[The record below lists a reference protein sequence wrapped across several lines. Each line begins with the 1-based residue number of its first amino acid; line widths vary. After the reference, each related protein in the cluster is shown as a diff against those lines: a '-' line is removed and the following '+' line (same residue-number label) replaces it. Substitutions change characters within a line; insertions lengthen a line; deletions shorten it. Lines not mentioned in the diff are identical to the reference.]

1 MKKLTNKTDTFN
13 ALDKFGLEMQGED
26 LITSKGNLKG
36 EAVDEEQLQ
45 KRIDEVYKYWQEQG
59 FPYYN
64 TDPQWRKHKFLTLK
78 QVDCKNLLT
87 KEGVIK
93 PHQEGLS
100 LACLICTQFR
110 IRCVK

>member
-36 EAVDEEQLQ
+36 EKVDETELE
-45 KRIDEVYKYWQEQG
+45 KNIDEVYTFWQTKG

-64 TDPQWRKHKFLTLK
+64 TDKTWRQEKMAKLRA
-78 QVDCKNLLT
+78 VDCKNLVFFVEVQT
-87 KEGVIK
+87 
-93 PHQEGLS
+93 
-100 LACLICTQFR
+100 
-110 IRCVK
+110 

>member
-36 EAVDEEQLQ
+36 EAVDEEQLE
-45 KRIDEVYKYWQEQG
+45 KRINEVYEYWQTEG

-64 TDPQWRKHKFLTLK
+64 TYKTWRQEKMAKLRA
-78 QVDCKNLLT
+78 VDCKNLLT
-87 KEGVIK
+87 KDKVIK

-100 LACLICTQFR
+100 LAWSYMLSLIH
-110 IRCVK
+110 I